1 LAEMARLGLNLLV
14 GTLCLLLSVT
24 ACANEPEATPR
35 SKAASVGVAAEPA
48 STDVDGSPTK
58 KRLPASSPTVTLTRI
73 AKSTPTRIT
82 SETTLRSP
90 TAVPDTREP
99 RAPALA
105 ATVTSSNRETIFQT
119 PPATSQL
126 SELEPSQ
133 VCTGE
138 STLIQADPH
147 PAKMGYPTT
156 ISVPTVSEGPT
167 ILDALVDIIVIDA
180 GDLTVESYSGTTGSW
195 PDALTPG
202 TRSQTGW
209 TFELV
214 PTGEHPGRW
223 WILVVYRTVYGFEK
237 QLDGSL
243 CVNP

>member
-1 LAEMARLGLNLLV
+1 MAEMARFGLILLV
-14 GTLCLLLSVT
+14 GTLGLLLPVS
-24 ACANEPEATPR
+24 ACANEPEETQR
-35 SKAASVGVAAEPA
+35 SKATSVGVAAEPA
-48 STDVDGSPTK
+48 LTDVDGSPTK

-90 TAVPDTREP
+90 TATPYAREP

-105 ATVTSSNRETIFQT
+105 ATVTSSNRETIRQT
-119 PPATSQL
+119 PTTTSQL

-147 PAKMGYPTT
+147 PAQMGYPTT
-156 ISVPTVSEGPT
+156 ISVPTISEGPT
-167 ILDALVDIIVIDA
+167 ILDALVDIIVIDT
-180 GDLTVESYSGTTGSW
+180 GGLTVESYSGTTGSW

-214 PTGEHPGRW
+214 PKGEHPGRW

-237 QLDGSL
+237 QLDGSF